1 MKTAYDLLGTRPD
14 ADDETIR
21 KAFREAAKLH
31 HPDLRPDDPDAPA
44 RFRKLAGAY
53 AVLRDPEQRAAY
65 DQLLAIE
72 RQRARW
78 TWARAVSEVV
88 LIAVLSSGMVAGYV
102 WIKPLVST
110 SVMEVDGGT
119 ARAARQGT
127 VPETPMAAAGS
138 LARSPAGA
146 GAEGTGGAGEANAE
160 QAGQPDPTTSA
171 THAPDAAVIAN
182 LAPRPRPD
190 DIEPASAPSAPA
202 HGHADVAPE
211 VAKSDAA
218 KSDAAKSDV
227 LMSDAVKSDTAG
239 RPGPA
244 DSKAAPRLADV
255 RGTIDDPDRALAVY
269 DAAIRIIP
277 NSPLLFHDR
286 GLMWRRKG
294 ELDRALADLDR
305 AIRFDFSD
313 ANFYNDRGLIWLEK
327 GNYNRAIADFERAS
341 QIDPTLSD
349 AAVNRDIARRRETD
363 ARGGTDI
370 GRVR

>member
-21 KAFREAAKLH
+21 KAFRDAAKLH
-31 HPDLRPDDPDAPA
+31 HPDLQPDDPDAPA
-44 RFRKLAGAY
+44 RFRKIAGAY

-72 RQRARW
+72 RQRVRW
-78 TWARAVSEVV
+78 AWVRAISEAV
-88 LIAVLSSGMVAGYV
+88 LVAVLSSGMIVGYV

-110 SVMEVDGGT
+110 AVIEVDRET
-119 ARAARQGT
+119 VRSARQGT
-127 VPETPMAAAGS
+127 VPKTPMAAAGP
-138 LARSPAGA
+138 LARSAAGA
-146 GAEGTGGAGEANAE
+146 GVEGTGSTGDANAD
-160 QAGQPDPTTSA
+160 QPGHPTTSA
-171 THAPDAAVIAN
+171 TQPADAAVIAN

-190 DIEPASAPSAPA
+190 ETEPAGAPSAA
-202 HGHADVAPE
+202 MDGHADAAPE

-218 KSDAAKSDV
+218 KSDAVKSEAAKSD
-227 LMSDAVKSDTAG
+227 AAG
-239 RPGPA
+239 RLGAA
-244 DSKAAPRLADV
+244 DSKAAPRLADI
-255 RGTIDDPDRALAVY
+255 RRTIDDPDRALAVY

-277 NSPLLFHDR
+277 NSPYLFHDR

-341 QIDPTLSD
+341 KIDPTLID
-349 AAVNRDIARRRETD
+349 AAINRDIARRRETD
-363 ARGGTDI
+363 AARAGTDI

>member
-21 KAFREAAKLH
+21 KAFRDAAKLH
-31 HPDLRPDDPDAPA
+31 HPDLQPDDPDAPA

-65 DQLLAIE
+65 DHLLAIE
-72 RQRARW
+72 RQRVRW
-78 TWARAVSEVV
+78 TWVRAISEAMLV
-88 LIAVLSSGMVAGYV
+88 AVLSSGMIVGYV

-110 SVMEVDGGT
+110 SVTEVDGGT
-119 ARAARQGT
+119 ARSARQGT
-127 VPETPMAAAGS
+127 VPETPMAAAAS
-138 LARSPAGA
+138 LARSAAGA
-146 GAEGTGGAGEANAE
+146 GAEGTGSAGEANAD
-160 QAGQPDPTTSA
+160 QAGHPTISA
-171 THAPDAAVIAN
+171 TRAPDAAVIAN

-190 DIEPASAPSAPA
+190 ETEPAGAPSAPA
-202 HGHADVAPE
+202 AGHADVAPE
-211 VAKSDAA
+211 IAKSDVAKSDIAR
-218 KSDAAKSDV
+218 SDAA
-227 LMSDAVKSDTAG
+227 G
-239 RPGPA
+239 RLGPA

-327 GNYNRAIADFERAS
+327 GHYNRAIADFERAS
-341 QIDPTLSD
+341 KIDPTLID
-349 AAVNRDIARRRETD
+349 AAINRDIARRRETD
-363 ARGGTDI
+363 AARAGTDI